1 MLENEIEHTLE
12 ISNAETQ
19 YDETAKKLLGNKKI
33 LACILIYTVDEFR
46 GMSPAEV
53 IPLIEGDP
61 VIGKVP
67 VEPGLTN
74 IHKMANIGEK
84 STTQGKTHANEIAK
98 IHRTKQTLN
107 ASKPSNR
114 RNTQF
119 GKRIAKSGK
128 RIVGLNTENSEKNE
142 GKIYFDVLFY
152 VRMRDGLTQM
162 IINVE
167 AQKDEPTGYDIINR
181 AVFYVSRLISSQKER
196 DFVKMNFNDMKQVY
210 SIWICMNMS
219 NNSLNHIHLTN
230 DNLLGFTEWQGNLDL
245 INIVMIGLS
254 TELAKKED
262 EQELHRL
269 LGALFSQNLTAAER
283 IDVIENEYTGSMEDS
298 EREDVNIMCNL
309 SQGIKEQALKEGRRE
324 GKIEGRREGKIEGR
338 REGRNEG
345 RREGEMLILISQVCK
360 KLAKGKSVEVIA
372 ENLEA
377 ETDTIERICKA
388 AKAFAPD
395 YDSEK
400 IYNALQ

>member
-46 GMSPAEV
+46 GMTPAEV

-74 IHKMANIGEK
+74 IHKMANIGK
-84 STTQGKTHANEIAK
+84 TSATQGKTHANEMAK

-114 RNTQF
+114 RNT
-119 GKRIAKSGK
+119 KSGK
-128 RIVGLNTENSEKNE
+128 RIAGLNTENSEKNE

-219 NNSLNHIHLTN
+219 DNSLNHIHLTN
-230 DNLLGFTEWQGNLDL
+230 DSLLGFTEWQGNLDL

-324 GKIEGRREGKIEGR
+324 GRN
-338 REGRNEG
+338 EGRNEG

-360 KLAKGKSVEVIA
+360 KIAKGKSIEVIA

-377 ETDTIERICKA
+377 EPDTIERICKA

-395 YDSEK
+395 YDLEK